1 MKKKRESVYKKHI
14 EAIIKTTIAIYFIV
28 AVVLSM
34 NDNFETIYF
43 NILGLLMIATP
54 LCIAHLSE

>member
-14 EAIIKTTIAIYFIV
+14 EAIIKATIAIYFIV

-34 NDNFETIYF
+34 NDNFEAIHF